1 MSGNRLFVDTNILLY
16 FLKGHPEVVDLIS
29 DKELLVSVITEIELL
44 SFPLLTAENKQQIKN
59 LLIDCTILGLNQEI
73 KELTIEFRKKYKIK
87 LPDSLIAASAY
98 SSKAPLLTSDK
109 EFRKIEELNLLIYEF

>member
-16 FLKGHPEVVDLIS
+16 FLKGHPEVVNLIS